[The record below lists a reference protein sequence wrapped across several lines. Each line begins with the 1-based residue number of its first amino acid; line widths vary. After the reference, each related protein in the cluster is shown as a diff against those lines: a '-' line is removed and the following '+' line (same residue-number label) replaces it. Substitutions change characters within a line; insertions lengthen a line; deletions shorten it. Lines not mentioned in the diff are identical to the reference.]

1 MEEGG
6 KGGFEGETPTVL
18 VATSNNTF
26 PTPFHKNPEHYKLE
40 TPVSDRHLK
49 TFSNSNTSILRPL
62 VITAQKVKIK
72 TRVDVQCVM
81 QYIQKFPSDLKPV
94 PKKRMLYMNSPKG
107 SKSSQLT
114 PVRTQVR
121 GRVWPRTNPL
131 NPVALGPAGHPL
143 PSERKGQNF

>member
-6 KGGFEGETPTVL
+6 RGGFEGETPTVL
-18 VATSNNTF
+18 VATSNNNTF

-40 TPVSDRHLK
+40 TPVSDRNLK

-94 PKKRMLYMNSPKG
+94 PKKRMLYMNSPKRLQEFSANS
-107 SKSSQLT
+107 SKDSSEGKSVAQNQS
-114 PVRTQVR
+114 PQSCSPWAS
-121 GRVWPRTNPL
+121 WPPT
-131 NPVALGPAGHPL
+131 
-143 PSERKGQNF
+143 SI